1 MFSLANLKDWEI
13 WEKECLTLST
23 VCNCT
28 DLNFLIINI
37 LPLQNLSAFNVSAVS
52 PDCEMKMH
60 TSSLKTGVSQSK
72 NSEAISSITGNWVSS
87 CIKALV
93 ATAE

>member
-1 MFSLANLKDWEI
+1 MY
-13 WEKECLTLST
+13 
-23 VCNCT
+23 
-28 DLNFLIINI
+28 
-37 LPLQNLSAFNVSAVS
+37 LPLQTLSAFKVSAVS

-72 NSEAISSITGNWVSS
+72 NSEAISIITGNWVSS

-93 ATAE
+93 ATAEEREGEIDINGPADVREQQRNATNVKCFGGL